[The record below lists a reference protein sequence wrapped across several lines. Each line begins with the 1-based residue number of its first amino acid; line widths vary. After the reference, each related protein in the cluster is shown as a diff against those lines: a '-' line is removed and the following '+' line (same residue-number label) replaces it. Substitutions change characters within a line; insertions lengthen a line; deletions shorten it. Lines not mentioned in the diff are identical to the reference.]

1 MMFKDK
7 RNGDLFTKYDDGSIS
22 NGDIYKLDLAH
33 CALDKSIRMQNMAR
47 AAYNISPVV
56 GSNYG
61 HITNVVVNTRRQ
73 NLGNFVGFIGGV
85 AGKQERGLVEKVR
98 ANIEDAFEWYKELPA
113 QPHNVDSYNAEL
125 ASSQLSAY
133 NAEIAN
139 DNYHVRYKMT
149 PIIPLSK
156 SDAVKELGQNPID
169 DGDRYKYY
177 PAGVED
183 TLDPELF
190 PSTSAEWAKVMSS
203 EQNQQDLTAYLSSLK
218 KAGKRIYRVDDTIN
232 EEMAFSN
239 KYPDLYSYFTD
250 NPNYITD
257 DRYFKESRP
266 IIDFATEWYGDSNT
280 TATMPLDDTVTYN
293 LLPIFNAGG
302 VFGRVIPCVQP
313 NNKIELKSK
322 TLYNKT
328 YFNDI
333 NVTYKL
339 TDEYSGTKDI
349 HNAFGS
355 FAGVME
361 MQTTEL
367 GQKEQNPAD
376 KLVDMS
382 NIAAVGINTY
392 SADSLSG
399 KVLPIGFVSQQFT
412 ENTSIVATEGAG
424 RSKGGNYI
432 GAETDN
438 TWAIDTPFII
448 NTDMRETDVADN
460 YAPINNIAAAFYGLN
475 AVSKPVGIFANIKNF
490 SNKLFRNQRLD
501 SNVIRDYTSAVITD
515 TVQLTDFYT
524 NTAPNFTTWAPDSI
538 DMYAGKRNLQS
549 IQSVFGSYIQFQP
562 NIAYDGGY
570 TNLYVQALT
579 SGTNLGMFPQQEQ
592 LDVGQVP
599 RMYIKQQEPFSA
611 AELAFGDKAGFDLN
625 ALSDRHVFFARPK
638 TEDLYFSYS
647 YSSTTAFVDDWTFQN
662 QVNFTNAL
670 RDGDDRKI
678 SDDRKY
684 VYGYVFSDYLTNS
697 AEGFQYNRNYL
708 HLGNSVSPS
717 YIRRTIA
724 NHGPFTTS
732 SVSAAY
738 MNNGQIVSADN
749 VHQFGG
755 ILVTDSNDRNV
766 IFIDNTNGA
775 ELDNLSYNIQCPL
788 VHYQNT
794 KGGMLVEVK

>member
-1 MMFKDK
+1 
-7 RNGDLFTKYDDGSIS
+7 
-22 NGDIYKLDLAH
+22 
-33 CALDKSIRMQNMAR
+33 
-47 AAYNISPVV
+47 
-56 GSNYG
+56 
-61 HITNVVVNTRRQ
+61 
-73 NLGNFVGFIGGV
+73 
-85 AGKQERGLVEKVR
+85 
-98 ANIEDAFEWYKELPA
+98 
-113 QPHNVDSYNAEL
+113 
-125 ASSQLSAY
+125 
-133 NAEIAN
+133 
-139 DNYHVRYKMT
+139 
-149 PIIPLSK
+149 
-156 SDAVKELGQNPID
+156 
-169 DGDRYKYY
+169 
-177 PAGVED
+177 
-183 TLDPELF
+183 
-190 PSTSAEWAKVMSS
+190 
-203 EQNQQDLTAYLSSLK
+203 
-218 KAGKRIYRVDDTIN
+218 
-232 EEMAFSN
+232 
-239 KYPDLYSYFTD
+239 
-250 NPNYITD
+250 
-257 DRYFKESRP
+257 
-266 IIDFATEWYGDSNT
+266 
-280 TATMPLDDTVTYN
+280 
-293 LLPIFNAGG
+293 
-302 VFGRVIPCVQP
+302 
-313 NNKIELKSK
+313 
-322 TLYNKT
+322 
-328 YFNDI
+328 
-333 NVTYKL
+333 L
-339 TDEYSGTKDI
+339 TDEYSGAKDI

-382 NIAAVGINTY
+382 NIAAVGTNTY
-392 SADSLSG
+392 TADSLSG
-399 KVLPIGFVSQQFT
+399 KVLPIGFVAQQFA

-448 NTDMRETDVADN
+448 NTDMRTTDVADS

-475 AVSKPVGIFANIKNF
+475 AVSKPVGIFANIQNF

-501 SNVIRDYTSAVITD
+501 TSVVKDYTSAVITD
-515 TVQLTDFYT
+515 VIQLTDFYT

-549 IQSVFGSYIQFQP
+549 VQSVFGSNIQFQP

-570 TNLYVQALT
+570 TNLYVTALT

-599 RMYIKQQEPFSA
+599 RMYFKQQAPFSA

-625 ALSDRHVFFARPK
+625 ALSDRQVFFARPK

-662 QVNFTNAL
+662 QVNFVAAL
-670 RDGDDRKI
+670 RDGDNRKI
-678 SDDRKY
+678 PDERKY

-697 AEGFQYNRNYL
+697 AEGFRYDKNYL

-717 YIRRTIA
+717 HIRRTIA
-724 NHGPFTTS
+724 HYGPFTTS

-738 MNNGQIVSADN
+738 RQGNEILAADED
-749 VHQFGG
+749 HQFGG